1 MMMSLLHVEAAIVEF
16 YDIRSGHML
25 LAASQ
30 GTAVPWVWQQLAL
43 SIAMKRS
50 REPCVD
56 GEQNA
61 GHQC

>member
-1 MMMSLLHVEAAIVEF
+1 MMLLLRAEAAIVEF

-43 SIAMKRS
+43 SMVTKPS

-56 GEQNA
+56 RLSTVS
-61 GHQC
+61 